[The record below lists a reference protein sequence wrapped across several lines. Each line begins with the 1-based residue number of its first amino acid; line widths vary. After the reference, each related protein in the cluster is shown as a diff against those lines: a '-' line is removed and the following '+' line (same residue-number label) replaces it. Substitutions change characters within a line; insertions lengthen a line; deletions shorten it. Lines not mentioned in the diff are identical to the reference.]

1 MLGSWNFKAPFY
13 VAGFLVFVGA
23 VMGRLVCGWLCPFGL
38 IQELLHKIPFPKK
51 IRTFRGDRLL
61 RKAKYVIF
69 VLFVVLLPLCLVDAL
84 GQGSPYFC
92 KLLCP
97 VGALEGG
104 LPLVLLNKGLRAT
117 IGWLY
122 AWKICPLGAVY
133 SLFNP
138 VSLVRYRVDA
148 DACVSCGKCAKV
160 CGMGCDPVKQAN
172 DPECIR
178 CGDCKRACPTQAIHS
193 GCRK

>member
-1 MLGSWNFKAPFY
+1 M
-13 VAGFLVFVGA
+13 
-23 VMGRLVCGWLCPFGL
+23 
-38 IQELLHKIPFPKK
+38 
-51 IRTFRGDRLL
+51 

-122 AWKICPLGAVY
+122 AWKMVLLGGTIVAALVIYRPFCKYLCPLGAVY

-148 DACVSCGKCAKV
+148 DACVSCGKCAKF

-172 DPECIR
+172 DLECIR

>member
-1 MLGSWNFKAPFY
+1 MDKKTQAPKRKRSWRH
-13 VAGFLVFVGA
+13 GFQALWALLTNSYLVGFAQGKIYQ
-23 VMGRLVCGWLCPFGL
+23 GKGKTLCVPGL
-38 IQELLHKIPFPKK
+38 NC
-51 IRTFRGDRLL
+51 
-61 RKAKYVIF
+61 Y
-69 VLFVVLLPLCLVDAL
+69 
-84 GQGSPYFC
+84 S
-92 KLLCP
+92 CP
-97 VGALEGG
+97 
-104 LPLVLLNKGLRAT
+104 
-117 IGWLY
+117 
-122 AWKICPLGAVY
+122 GAVY

>member
-1 MLGSWNFKAPFY
+1 MP
-13 VAGFLVFVGA
+13 
-23 VMGRLVCGWLCPFGL
+23 L
-38 IQELLHKIPFPKK
+38 I
-51 IRTFRGDRLL
+51 
-61 RKAKYVIF
+61 
-69 VLFVVLLPLCLVDAL
+69 
-84 GQGSPYFC
+84 
-92 KLLCP
+92 
-97 VGALEGG
+97 
-104 LPLVLLNKGLRAT
+104 LLNKGLRAT

-122 AWKICPLGAVY
+122 AWKMVLLGGTIVAALVIYRPFCKYLCRLGAVY

>member
-1 MLGSWNFKAPFY
+1 MIYRP
-13 VAGFLVFVGA
+13 
-23 VMGRLVCGWLCPFGL
+23 
-38 IQELLHKIPFPKK
+38 
-51 IRTFRGDRLL
+51 
-61 RKAKYVIF
+61 
-69 VLFVVLLPLCLVDAL
+69 
-84 GQGSPYFC
+84 FC
-92 KLLCP
+92 KYL
-97 VGALEGG
+97 
-104 LPLVLLNKGLRAT
+104 
-117 IGWLY
+117 
-122 AWKICPLGAVY
+122 CPLGAVY

>member
-1 MLGSWNFKAPFY
+1 MMRRLTLPLLLIVVGAALGSWNFKAPFY

-104 LPLVLLNKGLRAT
+104 LPLQGPAGDHRLAVCLEDGAAGRDDRRRPGDLPAFLQV
-117 IGWLY
+117 
-122 AWKICPLGAVY
+122 PLSAGGGV
-133 SLFNP
+133 
-138 VSLVRYRVDA
+138 
-148 DACVSCGKCAKV
+148 
-160 CGMGCDPVKQAN
+160 
-172 DPECIR
+172 
-178 CGDCKRACPTQAIHS
+178 
-193 GCRK
+193 